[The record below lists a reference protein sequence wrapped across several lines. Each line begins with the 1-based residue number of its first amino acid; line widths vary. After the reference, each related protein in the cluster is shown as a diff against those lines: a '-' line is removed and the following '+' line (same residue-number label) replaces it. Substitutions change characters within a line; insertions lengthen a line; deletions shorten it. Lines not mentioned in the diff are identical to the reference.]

1 MDPKRHPN
9 HTRYLQ
15 ALRSMTPEQRLC
27 KAFELTELGR
37 RLFADGLRRRH
48 CGLPE
53 IEIRRIYL
61 ERIAKCHNK
70 IY

>member
-1 MDPKRHPN
+1 
-9 HTRYLQ
+9 
-15 ALRSMTPEQRLC
+15 MTPEQRLC

-61 ERIAKCHNK
+61 ERIAKCRNK